1 MSLAWP
7 RSVRGRILVATAILI
22 GLLILISA
30 GSWLWFRY
38 TQPTISDPPPGIL
51 SILTRPIPEGPDAD
65 LIRRGRYLATAGDCA
80 SCHTRRGGRPF
91 EGGLGLE
98 TPFGIIYSANIT
110 SDRATGIGSWSAD
123 QFYRALH
130 EGVAPGGKRL
140 YPALPY
146 PHFTLVRR
154 QDTDAI
160 LAFLKTVPAVNYT
173 PPANRLPFPVN
184 LRPSLIAWNAINF
197 SPGEFRPNQARSAQ
211 WNRGAYL
218 VEGLGHCGSC
228 HSPKSALGADLRS
241 QAYRGAVINNT
252 VAPDLTSN
260 PRTGLGR
267 WSAGE
272 IVEYLKTGRN
282 RFSNASGPMAEV
294 VTYSTSLLSESDLL
308 AMAAYLKS
316 IAATSGGTDSFS
328 TGSAAFRNDG
338 LPESSQRSISGP
350 DPQAMRAGG
359 AIFFDVCTACHLNR
373 GRGQS
378 KMFPPLAGSAVA
390 QQNDPTGVIRM
401 ILAGARTAPTPTR
414 PGFQSMP
421 SFAWKLDD
429 QQVADVATY
438 VRNSWGNRAPEVD
451 GHQVAKLRSKLKL
464 IKPQPRDRK

>member
-1 MSLAWP
+1 MTSAWP
-7 RSVRGRILVATAILI
+7 RRILLAAAVLA
-22 GLLILISA
+22 GLLILTSA
-30 GSWLWFRY
+30 GSWLRL
-38 TQPTISDPPPGIL
+38 TQPAISDPPPGML
-51 SILTRPIPEGPDAD
+51 SILTRPIPEGPDAS

-110 SDRATGIGSWSAD
+110 SDRGTGIGNWSTD

-154 QDTDAI
+154 EDTDAI
-160 LAFLKTVPAVNYT
+160 LAFLKTVPAVQYT

-184 LRPSLIAWNAINF
+184 LRPSLIAWNAVNF
-197 SPGEFRPNQARSAQ
+197 SPGEYRADPAMPAQ

-218 VEGLGHCGSC
+218 VEGLGHCAAC
-228 HSPKSALGADLRS
+228 HSPKSALGAELKS

-267 WSAGE
+267 WSASE

-282 RFSNASGPMAEV
+282 RYANASGPMAEV
-294 VTYSTSLLSESDLL
+294 VTYSTSLLSDSDLL
-308 AMAAYLKS
+308 AMATYLKS
-316 IAATSGGTDSFS
+316 IPARSYRAAGS
-328 TGSAAFRNDG
+328 TALRSDG
-338 LPESSQRSISGP
+338 LPEGPQRSIPAP

-378 KMFPPLAGSAVA
+378 KMFPPLSGSAVA
-390 QQNDPTGVIRM
+390 QQDDPTGVIRM
-401 ILAGARTAPTPTR
+401 ILAGARTAPTLSK

-438 VRNSWGNRAPEVD
+438 VRNSWGNRAPQVD
-451 GHQVAKLRSKLKL
+451 RRQVAELRSRLKL
-464 IKPQPRDRK
+464 AKPQPRDRK